1 MTLLDSFG
9 RPMVYVQ
16 RCDHADGTTWFEVVD
31 RRLPTSM
38 RIISTYNTEKAAVAA
53 AEKRE
58 KVDP

>member
-1 MTLLDSFG
+1 
-9 RPMVYVQ
+9 
-16 RCDHADGTTWFEVVD
+16 
-31 RRLPTSM
+31 M